1 MVDRV
6 SSYWIF
12 QRPVNDMMQLQAQLN
27 RTQEQVSTGKKLL
40 SPADDPVGSARVLQ
54 LDQEIALLSQYERNI
69 TLLDSRLEAA
79 EGVLSGV
86 TEVIQRV
93 RELTVQAGNA
103 ALYTTSER
111 QSIAE
116 EISQRV
122 KELFDLMNSKDGSG
136 EYIFS
141 GFSGQTQPFELNP
154 GGGYSYEGDEG
165 VRFLQ
170 ISRTI
175 TLASSD
181 SGKEA
186 FVDIASSVNSFF
198 TNANALNRGNPPG
211 VISAGITID
220 QEKLD
225 AFFPENAVIT
235 FENDLDVNPPRA
247 NFTVRQKSDGRVIE
261 GLQNVTYVPG
271 GPIQFAGMSMNITGQ
286 PKPGDKFIVDTSS
299 KQGLLTTMQKLDFA
313 LRNFSDA
320 PEFSEVY
327 DKAIF
332 DALSNLDNGL
342 DNVAQ
347 VRAKVGARLNTTET
361 TAGQHA
367 DNKLAAQSIRA
378 DIRDLDYA
386 EAISRLELEG
396 FVLQAAQQSF
406 ARVTQTNLFDFIR

>member
-27 RTQEQVSTGKKLL
+27 RTQEQVSTGRKML

-54 LDQEIALLSQYERNI
+54 LDQEIALLTQYERNI
-69 TLLDSRLEAA
+69 TLLDSRLEAE
-79 EGVLSGV
+79 EGVLQGV
-86 TEVIQRV
+86 TQVIQRV

-103 ALYTTSER
+103 ALYTTTER

-136 EYIFS
+136 EFIFS
-141 GFSGQTQPFELNP
+141 GFSGKTQPFVLNP
-154 GGGYSYEGDEG
+154 GGGYGYDGDEG

-181 SGKEA
+181 SGKAA
-186 FVDIASSVNSFF
+186 FVDIPSEVNSFF
-198 TNANALNRGNPPG
+198 TSASSLNRGNPAG
-211 VISAGITID
+211 VISAGITLD
-220 QEKLD
+220 QSKLD

-235 FENDLDVNPPRA
+235 FENELDVNPPRP
-247 NFTVRQKSDGRVIE
+247 NFTVRQKSDGRIIE
-261 GLQNVTYVPG
+261 GLENVSFVPG

-286 PKPGDKFIVDTSS
+286 PKPGDKFIVDSS
-299 KQGLLTTMQKLDFA
+299 AKQGLLTTMQKLDFA
-313 LRNFSDA
+313 LRNYSEA
-320 PEFSEVY
+320 PEFSAAY

-347 VRAKVGARLNTTET
+347 IRAKVGARLNTTET
-361 TAGQHA
+361 TTGQHA

-386 EAISRLELEG
+386 EAISRLQLEG

-406 ARVTQTNLFDFIR
+406 ARVTQTSLFDFIR

>member
-186 FVDIASSVNSFF
+186 FVDIPSAVNSFF
-198 TNANALNRGNPPG
+198 TNANELNRGNPPG

-235 FENDLDVNPPRA
+235 FENELDVNPPRA
-247 NFTVRQKSDGRVIE
+247 NFTVRKKSDGRVIE